1 MTTPH
6 DDLPP
11 LDRKDRR
18 ARLLDA
24 LGDGLLVLRAPAL
37 RVHAN
42 DVEAPHRPNADVH
55 YLTGFPEP
63 DAVVLFDGSA
73 TRERFVLFV
82 QPRDP
87 EHETWTGPRAG
98 VEGAV
103 ERFGADAAYPV
114 SELDTRLS
122 ERIAQGGA
130 LHYSLGRDH
139 EFDRRLLAL
148 ATSGWERRLRNQSGR
163 ARSIL
168 DPRPLI
174 HEMRLRKSDAEIEWL
189 RRSAAIGAAAH
200 CRAMAAT
207 RPGGWEH
214 EIEALLDY
222 EFRRAGTRG
231 WAYPSIVAG
240 GVHATVLHYTANDG
254 RLDGADLL
262 LVDAGCDL
270 DLYCSDITRTW
281 PIGRE
286 PSRLQ
291 QRVHT
296 AVLESQLAGIAAVRP
311 GGTIEEVHH
320 RALEVLC
327 EHLLSLGCVQG
338 TVESVISAGT
348 YKPFYM
354 HRTSHW
360 LGLDVHDVGAYEID
374 GQPRPLEPGMVLTV
388 EPGLY
393 FGAGATNAPPGLA
406 GIGVRIE
413 DDVVVTATGC
423 EVLTAAAPKD
433 LDSMLS
439 LREAS

>member
-214 EIEALLDY
+214 
-222 EFRRAGTRG
+222 
-231 WAYPSIVAG
+231 
-240 GVHATVLHYTANDG
+240 
-254 RLDGADLL
+254 
-262 LVDAGCDL
+262 
-270 DLYCSDITRTW
+270 
-281 PIGRE
+281 
-286 PSRLQ
+286 
-291 QRVHT
+291 
-296 AVLESQLAGIAAVRP
+296 
-311 GGTIEEVHH
+311 
-320 RALEVLC
+320 
-327 EHLLSLGCVQG
+327 
-338 TVESVISAGT
+338 
-348 YKPFYM
+348 
-354 HRTSHW
+354 
-360 LGLDVHDVGAYEID
+360 
-374 GQPRPLEPGMVLTV
+374 
-388 EPGLY
+388 
-393 FGAGATNAPPGLA
+393 
-406 GIGVRIE
+406 
-413 DDVVVTATGC
+413 
-423 EVLTAAAPKD
+423 
-433 LDSMLS
+433 
-439 LREAS
+439 